1 MSTPPRGGR
10 SRPTAGRRPARTGPG
25 ASRPVRTAPVA
36 GRPEQAERSDS
47 RSRRQGLTGRA
58 AVLVLVVCALVVSA
72 ALPLREL
79 FAQRGEISAL
89 EQEQAQA
96 QARVDALEAE
106 KARLGDPAYVAAEAR
121 RRLHFVLPGETS
133 YVLVLPSPQ
142 PGAVDDLDAGE
153 VSDEPWYSQVWGSVE
168 VADAPPEP
176 VIPAP

>member
-1 MSTPPRGGR
+1 
-10 SRPTAGRRPARTGPG
+10 
-25 ASRPVRTAPVA
+25 VA
-36 GRPEQAERSDS
+36 GQPTRAERPDS
-47 RSRRQGLTGRA
+47 RLRRQGLTGRA
-58 AVLVLVVCALVVSA
+58 AVLVLVVCAIVVSA

-89 EQEQAQA
+89 QQEQEQA
-96 QARVDALEAE
+96 QARVDALEVE

-142 PGAVDDLDAGE
+142 PSAVDDAEAGD
-153 VSDEPWYSQVWGSVE
+153 VSDQPWYSQVWGSVE

>member
-1 MSTPPRGGR
+1 M
-10 SRPTAGRRPARTGPG
+10 AGQPAR
-25 ASRPVRTAPVA
+25 
-36 GRPEQAERSDS
+36 AERRDS
-47 RSRRQGLTGRA
+47 QLRRQGLTGRA
-58 AVLVLVVCALVVSA
+58 AVLVLVVCAIVVSA

-79 FAQRGEISAL
+79 LAQRGEISAL
-89 EQEQAQA
+89 EQQQEQAR
-96 QARVDALEAE
+96 ARVEALEAE

-133 YVLVLPSPQ
+133 YVLVLPSPK
-142 PGAVDDLDAGE
+142 PGAVDDADAGA